1 MTAPSHARQPDD
13 QQAPAPGGPGSGR
26 EWGSA
31 SAATLAD
38 AAGVLHDIL
47 ALTAP
52 IADAAS
58 RDEGDDALELLE
70 RRNPHI
76 DRLAALSPA
85 LDRVRDEWAVRAES
99 LAPEVRAAVDAGL
112 RRLASLRAEV
122 AQAEDRAAAALAAR
136 RDALA
141 SQLAEA
147 RASRHASRA
156 YGVSVGSGAADDAG
170 PRYQDRQG

>member
-1 MTAPSHARQPDD
+1 MTAPSHTRHHGKSTE
-13 QQAPAPGGPGSGR
+13 PASGGHDPSR

-38 AAGVLHDIL
+38 AAGVLRDIL

-52 IADAAS
+52 IADAAT
-58 RDEGDDALELLE
+58 RDEGDDALDLLE

-85 LDRVRDEWAVRAES
+85 LDRVRDEWAARAES
-99 LAPEVRAAVDAGL
+99 LAPEVRAAVDSGL

-147 RASRHASRA
+147 RASRRASRA
-156 YGVSVGSGAADDAG
+156 YGVSAGSGAADDSG